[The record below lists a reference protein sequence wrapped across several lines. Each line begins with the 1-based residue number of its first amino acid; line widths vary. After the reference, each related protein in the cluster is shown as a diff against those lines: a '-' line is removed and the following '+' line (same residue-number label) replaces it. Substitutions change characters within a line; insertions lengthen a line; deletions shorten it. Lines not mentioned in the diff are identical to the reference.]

1 VVIDGAF
8 LGDAAAGGRWLAS
21 LRALAPEIDS
31 FAPQPPAMLSHMHM
45 EPEEPVPALGD
56 HRLLDSLPA
65 EAVDAFVDAGGPGSG
80 SPLVH
85 LELRH
90 LGGALA
96 EVPAGHGAIAKLGG
110 EYALLGLGIPMD
122 PSSGAAIRAQLDRVT
137 GGLARWAAPRTYLNF
152 TIGPAEGRG
161 IFEPATYERLQAV
174 KAAFDPGNVFRAN
187 PEIAPAPRMARAA

>member
-1 VVIDGAF
+1 
-8 LGDAAAGGRWLAS
+8 
-21 LRALAPEIDS
+21 
-31 FAPQPPAMLSHMHM
+31 MHM

-96 EVPAGHGAIAKLGG
+96 EAPAGHGAIAKLDG

-122 PSSGAAIRAQLDRVT
+122 AASGAAIRAQLDRVT
-137 GGLARWAAPRTYLNF
+137 DGLARWAAPRTYLNF
-152 TIGPAEGRG
+152 TIGPADGQS
-161 IFEPATYERLQAV
+161 IFEPATYARLHAI
-174 KAAFDPGNVFRAN
+174 KYAYDPDNVFRAN
-187 PEIAPAPRMARAA
+187 PDMAPAAQLARAA